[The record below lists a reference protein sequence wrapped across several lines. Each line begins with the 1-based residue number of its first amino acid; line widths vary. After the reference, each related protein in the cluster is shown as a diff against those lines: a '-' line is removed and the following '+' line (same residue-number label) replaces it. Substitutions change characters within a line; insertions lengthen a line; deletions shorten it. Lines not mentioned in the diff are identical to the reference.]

1 MVRPFLAP
9 SSTPLSC
16 SRAGR
21 NLHCKFR
28 FLKRMIPENARGKKK
43 DVKTRHTNW
52 PHLPCGEKTR
62 CASTASAKQSTIS
75 MRRRQPEPQKQELS
89 RRARR
94 RSDRDHLCGGQYKYR
109 RGEES
114 GRKKRARDQRKAGGR
129 EDLDGG
135 RSACL
140 LLLNSAAPPPRRRR
154 RRRRQTPFAL

>member
-21 NLHCKFR
+21 ILHCKFR
-28 FLKRMIPENARGKKK
+28 FLKRMIPENAGGKKK

-62 CASTASAKQSTIS
+62 CASAASPKQSTIS

-94 RSDRDHLCGGQYKYR
+94 RSERDHLCGQYKYKYR
-109 RGEES
+109 RGGRERQEEES
-114 GRKKRARDQRKAGGR
+114 ERPKNGWRARGPRRWPVG
-129 EDLDGG
+129 L
-135 RSACL
+135 
-140 LLLNSAAPPPRRRR
+140 PPPAEQRCPPPRR